1 MIFSISKWTLESLAK
16 VGEWLCGINT
26 YTFLDSDPMT
36 TPIKTQCPHCHA
48 IFNINKTQ
56 LDQKTATVCCEHC
69 QQSFLVNN
77 NLIVTAAT
85 EQKTDDIVVENKTA
99 AVNTSS
105 ISIDKQN
112 STVSPESKTVTKPNI
127 TSAEADILIHDN
139 MLDDDLID
147 DGLMDDGLMDN
158 ELIYDDM
165 EIEDFEEEDLEYGSL
180 DSMDAWLTQ
189 ATDSNPTAIK
199 DKNIYSAKNN
209 SKTLDKSSHLSVNP
223 VENASLVKTSL
234 NEDSS
239 AAHVALSSAAAN
251 DIHANIDDNAD
262 ESWLE
267 KLLKE
272 QNQSEDTRK
281 DQTDLSELLASMG
294 VSIKDEDHTNALR
307 VKQQQAQDKFSPTPV
322 RRSIASLLW
331 TLGCLV
337 LILLLFAQY
346 VIFNLDDLVKNP
358 AHAERLQKVCAIAA
372 CSLPSANLAALSTSD
387 IKHQPSRIKTASS
400 FSDISITL
408 NNQSAQ
414 AQLLPHVKVSVYGD
428 NALIGAFIA
437 APEDYLLSTQ
447 SQLGAS
453 SRKQL
458 LFTVPVANAQIS
470 KVSVEPIY

>member
-85 EQKTDDIVVENKTA
+85 EQTTDDIVVESKTA

-147 DGLMDDGLMDN
+147 DGLMDD
-158 ELIYDDM
+158 ELIHDDM

-199 DKNIYSAKNN
+199 DKNIHSAKNN

-272 QNQSEDTRK
+272 QNQSEDTTK

-307 VKQQQAQDKFSPTPV
+307 VKQQQAQDKFSPTPA

>member
-85 EQKTDDIVVENKTA
+85 EQKTDDIVVENKTTA
-99 AVNTSS
+99 ISTSN

-112 STVSPESKTVTKPNI
+112 STVSPESKTLTKPNI
-127 TSAEADILIHDN
+127 TSKLAEADILIHDN

-147 DGLMDDGLMDN
+147 DGLMDD
-158 ELIYDDM
+158 ELIHDDM
-165 EIEDFEEEDLEYGSL
+165 DIEDFEEQDLEYGSL

-189 ATDSNPTAIK
+189 ATDNNHTAIK
-199 DKNIYSAKNN
+199 DKNIHSAKNN
-209 SKTLDKSSHLSVNP
+209 SKTLDKSSHLSVSP

-234 NEDSS
+234 NKDSS
-239 AAHVALSSAAAN
+239 ATHVALSSAAAN

-272 QNQSEDTRK
+272 QNQSEDTTK

-307 VKQQQAQDKFSPTPV
+307 VKQQQAQDKFSPTPA

-337 LILLLFAQY
+337 LTLLLFAQY

-414 AQLLPHVKVSVYGD
+414 VQLLPHVKVSVYGD

-470 KVSVEPIY
+470 KVNVEPTY

>member
-1 MIFSISKWTLESLAK
+1 MAK

-77 NLIVTAAT
+77 NLIVTAAI
-85 EQKTDDIVVENKTA
+85 EQTTDDIVVESKTA

-139 MLDDDLID
+139 MLD

-372 CSLPSANLAALSTSD
+372 CSLPSANLAALSTND
-387 IKHQPSRIKTASS
+387 TKHQPSRIKTASS

-458 LFTVPVANAQIS
+458 LFTVAVANAQIS

>member
-1 MIFSISKWTLESLAK
+1 MIFSISKLTLESLAK

-36 TPIKTQCPHCHA
+36 TPIKIQCPHCHA
-48 IFNINKTQ
+48 IFNINKTK

-85 EQKTDDIVVENKTA
+85 EQSTDDIVVKNETA
-99 AVNTSS
+99 AVSTSN
-105 ISIDKQN
+105 ISTDKQN
-112 STVSPESKTVTKPNI
+112 STVSPESKTVSKLNV
-127 TSAEADILIHDN
+127 TSASSEADILIHDD
-139 MLDDDLID
+139 MLD
-147 DGLMDDGLMDN
+147 DGLMDD
-158 ELIYDDM
+158 ELIHDDM

-189 ATDSNPTAIK
+189 ATDNNLTAIK
-199 DKNIYSAKNN
+199 DKNIHSAKNN
-209 SKTLDKSSHLSVNP
+209 SKTLDKSSHLSVSP
-223 VENASLVKTSL
+223 VENTSLVKTSL
-234 NEDSS
+234 NEYSS
-239 AAHVALSSAAAN
+239 AAHVALSSTAAN

-272 QNQSEDTRK
+272 QNQSEDVPK

-294 VSIKDEDHTNALR
+294 VSLKDEDHAKAAHLN
-307 VKQQQAQDKFSPTPV
+307 QQQTEAKFSPTPA

-337 LILLLFAQY
+337 LALLLFAQY
-346 VIFNLDDLVKNP
+346 VIFNLDNLVKDP

-387 IKHQPSRIKTASS
+387 IKHQPSRINTDSS

-408 NNQSAQ
+408 NNQSPQ

-428 NALIGAFIA
+428 NALIGEFIA
-437 APEDYLLSTQ
+437 APQDYLLSTQ
-447 SQLGAS
+447 SQLGAQN
-453 SRKQL
+453 RKQL

-470 KVSVEPIY
+470 KVSVAPVY

>member
-99 AVNTSS
+99 AVSTSN

-112 STVSPESKTVTKPNI
+112 STVSPESKTISKPNI
-127 TSAEADILIHDN
+127 TSKPAEADILIHDN
-139 MLDDDLID
+139 MLDD
-147 DGLMDDGLMDN
+147 GLMDD
-158 ELIYDDM
+158 ELIHDDID
-165 EIEDFEEEDLEYGSL
+165 IEDFEEQDLEYGSL

-189 ATDSNPTAIK
+189 ATVNNPTAIK
-199 DKNIYSAKNN
+199 DKNIHSAKNN
-209 SKTLDKSSHLSVNP
+209 SKTLDKSSHLFVNP

-239 AAHVALSSAAAN
+239 AAHVALSSSAAN

-272 QNQSEDTRK
+272 QNQSEDTTR

-307 VKQQQAQDKFSPTPV
+307 IKQQQAQDKFSPTPA

-372 CSLPSANLAALSTSD
+372 CSLPSANLAALSTND
-387 IKHQPSRIKTASS
+387 TKHQPSRIKTASS

-437 APEDYLLSTQ
+437 APEDYLLSAQ

>member
-1 MIFSISKWTLESLAK
+1 
-16 VGEWLCGINT
+16 
-26 YTFLDSDPMT
+26 MT

-85 EQKTDDIVVENKTA
+85 EQTTDDIVVGSKTA
-99 AVNTSS
+99 AVSTSS

-112 STVSPESKTVTKPNI
+112 STVSPESKTITKPNI
-127 TSAEADILIHDN
+127 TSKLAEADILIHDN

-147 DGLMDDGLMDN
+147 DGLMDD
-158 ELIYDDM
+158 ELIHDDM
-165 EIEDFEEEDLEYGSL
+165 DIEDFEEQDLEYGSL

-189 ATDSNPTAIK
+189 ATDNNPTAIK
-199 DKNIYSAKNN
+199 DKNIHSAKNN

-272 QNQSEDTRK
+272 QNQSEDTTK

-307 VKQQQAQDKFSPTPV
+307 IKQQQAQDKFSPTPA

-337 LILLLFAQY
+337 LILLIFAQY

-358 AHAERLQKVCAIAA
+358 AHAERLQKLCAIAA

-400 FSDISITL
+400 FSDISVTL

-414 AQLLPHVKVSVYGD
+414 AQLLPYVKVSVYGD

-458 LFTVPVANAQIS
+458 LFTVAVAHAQIS

>member
-1 MIFSISKWTLESLAK
+1 MIFSISKLTLESLAK

-158 ELIYDDM
+158 KLIYDDM

-372 CSLPSANLAALSTSD
+372 CSLPSANLAALSTND
-387 IKHQPSRIKTASS
+387 TKHQPSRIKTASS

-437 APEDYLLSTQ
+437 APEDYLLSAQ

>member
-77 NLIVTAAT
+77 NLIVSAAI
-85 EQKTDDIVVENKTA
+85 EQTTDDIVVENKTA
-99 AVNTSS
+99 AVSISN

-112 STVSPESKTVTKPNI
+112 STVSPESKTLTKPNI
-127 TSAEADILIHDN
+127 TSALAEADILIHDN
-139 MLDDDLID
+139 MLDDDL
-147 DGLMDDGLMDN
+147 MDD
-158 ELIYDDM
+158 ELIHDDM

-189 ATDSNPTAIK
+189 ATDNNPTAIK
-199 DKNIYSAKNN
+199 DKNIHSEKNN
-209 SKTLDKSSHLSVNP
+209 SKTLDKSSHLSVSLI
-223 VENASLVKTSL
+223 ENASLVKTSL

-272 QNQSEDTRK
+272 QNQSEDTTK

-307 VKQQQAQDKFSPTPV
+307 VKQQQAQDKFSPTPA

-346 VIFNLDDLVKNP
+346 VIFNLNDLVKNP

-437 APEDYLLSTQ
+437 APEDYLLSAQ

-458 LFTVPVANAQIS
+458 LFTVAVANAQIS
-470 KVSVEPIY
+470 KVSVEPVY

>member
-1 MIFSISKWTLESLAK
+1 
-16 VGEWLCGINT
+16 
-26 YTFLDSDPMT
+26 MT

-48 IFNINKTQ
+48 LFNINKTQ

-99 AVNTSS
+99 AISTSN

-112 STVSPESKTVTKPNI
+112 PTVSPESKTVTKPNI
-127 TSAEADILIHDN
+127 TSALAEADILIHDN

-147 DGLMDDGLMDN
+147 DGLIDDGLMDD
-158 ELIYDDM
+158 ELIHDDM

-199 DKNIYSAKNN
+199 DKNIHSAKNN
-209 SKTLDKSSHLSVNP
+209 SKTLDKSSHLSVSP
-223 VENASLVKTSL
+223 VENASLVKTPL

-251 DIHANIDDNAD
+251 DINANIDDNAD

-272 QNQSEDTRK
+272 QNQSEDIETN
-281 DQTDLSELLASMG
+281 QTDLSELLASMG

-307 VKQQQAQDKFSPTPV
+307 IKQQQAQDKFSPTPA

-458 LFTVPVANAQIS
+458 LFTIPVANAQIS

>member
-1 MIFSISKWTLESLAK
+1 
-16 VGEWLCGINT
+16 
-26 YTFLDSDPMT
+26 MT

-48 IFNINKTQ
+48 VFNINKTQ

-99 AVNTSS
+99 AISISTSN

-112 STVSPESKTVTKPNI
+112 STVSPESKTVIKPNI
-127 TSAEADILIHDN
+127 TSKPAEADILIHDN
-139 MLDDDLID
+139 MLDDDL
-147 DGLMDDGLMDN
+147 MDD
-158 ELIYDDM
+158 ELIHDDM
-165 EIEDFEEEDLEYGSL
+165 DIEDFEEQDLEYGSL

-199 DKNIYSAKNN
+199 DKNIHSAKNN
-209 SKTLDKSSHLSVNP
+209 SKTLDKSSHLSVSP
-223 VENASLVKTSL
+223 VENASLVKTPL

-251 DIHANIDDNAD
+251 DINANIDDNAD

-272 QNQSEDTRK
+272 QNQSEDIETN
-281 DQTDLSELLASMG
+281 QTDLSELLASMG
-294 VSIKDEDHTNALR
+294 VSIKDEDHKNAAHSK
-307 VKQQQAQDKFSPTPV
+307 KQQVQDKFSPTPA

-437 APEDYLLSTQ
+437 APEDYLLSAQ

-458 LFTVPVANAQIS
+458 LFTVPVTNAQIS

>member
-1 MIFSISKWTLESLAK
+1 
-16 VGEWLCGINT
+16 
-26 YTFLDSDPMT
+26 MT

-48 IFNINKTQ
+48 LFNINKTQ

-99 AVNTSS
+99 AISTSN

-112 STVSPESKTVTKPNI
+112 STVSPESKTLTKPNI
-127 TSAEADILIHDN
+127 TSKLAEADILIHDN

-147 DGLMDDGLMDN
+147 DGLIDDGLMDD
-158 ELIYDDM
+158 ELIHDDM

-199 DKNIYSAKNN
+199 DKNIHSAKNN
-209 SKTLDKSSHLSVNP
+209 SKTLDKSSHLSVSP
-223 VENASLVKTSL
+223 VENASLVKTPL

-251 DIHANIDDNAD
+251 DINANIDDNAD

-272 QNQSEDTRK
+272 QNQSEDIETN
-281 DQTDLSELLASMG
+281 QTDLSELLASMG

-307 VKQQQAQDKFSPTPV
+307 IKQQQAQDKFSPTPA

-458 LFTVPVANAQIS
+458 LFTIPVANAQIS

>member
-1 MIFSISKWTLESLAK
+1 MIFSISKLTLESLAK

-139 MLDDDLID
+139 MLDDDLI
-147 DGLMDDGLMDN
+147 DDGLMDN

>member
-48 IFNINKTQ
+48 VFNINKTQ

-85 EQKTDDIVVENKTA
+85 EQSTDDIVVENKTA
-99 AVNTSS
+99 AVSTSN

-112 STVSPESKTVTKPNI
+112 STVSPESKTLTKPNI
-127 TSAEADILIHDN
+127 TLAPAEADILIHDN

-147 DGLMDDGLMDN
+147 DGLMDD
-158 ELIYDDM
+158 ELIHDDM

-189 ATDSNPTAIK
+189 ATDNNPTAIK
-199 DKNIYSAKNN
+199 DKNIHSAKNN
-209 SKTLDKSSHLSVNP
+209 SKTLDKSSHLSVSP

-272 QNQSEDTRK
+272 QNQSEDTTK

-294 VSIKDEDHTNALR
+294 VSIKNEDHTNALR
-307 VKQQQAQDKFSPTPV
+307 VKQQQFQDKFSPTPA

-346 VIFNLDDLVKNP
+346 VIFNLDNLVKNP

-387 IKHQPSRIKTASS
+387 IKHQPSRIDTTSS
-400 FSDISITL
+400 FSDISVTL

-414 AQLLPHVKVSVYGD
+414 AQILPHIKVSVYGD

-458 LFTVPVANAQIS
+458 LFTVAVANAQIS
-470 KVSVEPIY
+470 KVSVEPVY

>member
-85 EQKTDDIVVENKTA
+85 EQTTDDIVVESKTA
-99 AVNTSS
+99 AISTSN

-127 TSAEADILIHDN
+127 TSKPAEADILIHDN
-139 MLDDDLID
+139 MLDDDLIYD
-147 DGLMDDGLMDN
+147 
-158 ELIYDDM
+158 ELIHDDM

-189 ATDSNPTAIK
+189 ATDNNPTAIK
-199 DKNIYSAKNN
+199 DKNIHSAKNN
-209 SKTLDKSSHLSVNP
+209 SKTLDKSSHLSVSP

-234 NEDSS
+234 NENSS

-251 DIHANIDDNAD
+251 DIHANIDDNTD

-272 QNQSEDTRK
+272 QNQSEDTTK

-294 VSIKDEDHTNALR
+294 VSIKDEDHTNVLR
-307 VKQQQAQDKFSPTPV
+307 VKQQQAQDKFSPTPA

-346 VIFNLDDLVKNP
+346 VIFNLDNLVKNP

-387 IKHQPSRIKTASS
+387 TKHQPSRIKTASS
-400 FSDISITL
+400 FSDISVTL

-458 LFTVPVANAQIS
+458 LFTVAVANAQIS

>member
-99 AVNTSS
+99 AISTSN

-127 TSAEADILIHDN
+127 TSKPAEADILIHHN
-139 MLDDDLID
+139 MLDDDL
-147 DGLMDDGLMDN
+147 MDD
-158 ELIYDDM
+158 ELIHDDM
-165 EIEDFEEEDLEYGSL
+165 DIEDFEEQDLEYGSL

-199 DKNIYSAKNN
+199 DKNIHSAKNN
-209 SKTLDKSSHLSVNP
+209 SKTLDKSSHLSVSP
-223 VENASLVKTSL
+223 VENASLVKTPL

-251 DIHANIDDNAD
+251 DINANIDDNAD

-272 QNQSEDTRK
+272 QNQSEDIETN
-281 DQTDLSELLASMG
+281 QTDLSELLASMG
-294 VSIKDEDHTNALR
+294 VSIKDEDHKNAAHAK
-307 VKQQQAQDKFSPTPV
+307 KQQVQDKFSPTPA

-458 LFTVPVANAQIS
+458 LFTVAVANAQIS
-470 KVSVEPIY
+470 KVSVEPVY

>member
-56 LDQKTATVCCEHC
+56 LDQKTVTVCCEHC

-99 AVNTSS
+99 AVSTSN

-112 STVSPESKTVTKPNI
+112 STVSPESKTLTKPNI
-127 TSAEADILIHDN
+127 TLAPAEADILIHDN
-139 MLDDDLID
+139 MLDYDLID
-147 DGLMDDGLMDN
+147 D
-158 ELIYDDM
+158 ELIHDDM

-272 QNQSEDTRK
+272 QNQSEDTTK

-294 VSIKDEDHTNALR
+294 VSI
-307 VKQQQAQDKFSPTPV
+307 
-322 RRSIASLLW
+322 
-331 TLGCLV
+331 
-337 LILLLFAQY
+337 
-346 VIFNLDDLVKNP
+346 
-358 AHAERLQKVCAIAA
+358 
-372 CSLPSANLAALSTSD
+372 
-387 IKHQPSRIKTASS
+387 
-400 FSDISITL
+400 
-408 NNQSAQ
+408 
-414 AQLLPHVKVSVYGD
+414 
-428 NALIGAFIA
+428 
-437 APEDYLLSTQ
+437 
-447 SQLGAS
+447 
-453 SRKQL
+453 
-458 LFTVPVANAQIS
+458 
-470 KVSVEPIY
+470 

>member
-48 IFNINKTQ
+48 VFNINKSQ
-56 LDQKTATVCCEHC
+56 LDQKTATVCCEYC

-85 EQKTDDIVVENKTA
+85 EQKTDDIVVEHKTA
-99 AVNTSS
+99 AISTSN

-112 STVSPESKTVTKPNI
+112 STVSPESKTLTKPNI
-127 TSAEADILIHDN
+127 TSKLAEADILIHDN

-147 DGLMDDGLMDN
+147 D
-158 ELIYDDM
+158 ELIHDDM
-165 EIEDFEEEDLEYGSL
+165 DIEDFEKQDLEYGSL

-189 ATDSNPTAIK
+189 ATDSNPSAIK
-199 DKNIYSAKNN
+199 DKNIHSAKNN
-209 SKTLDKSSHLSVNP
+209 SKILDKSSHLSVNP
-223 VENASLVKTSL
+223 VENASLVKTPL

-272 QNQSEDTRK
+272 QNQSEDIETN
-281 DQTDLSELLASMG
+281 QTDLSELLASMG
-294 VSIKDEDHTNALR
+294 VSIKDEDHKNAAHAK
-307 VKQQQAQDKFSPTPV
+307 KQQVQDKFSPTPA

-337 LILLLFAQY
+337 LTLLLFAQY

-358 AHAERLQKVCAIAA
+358 AHAERLQKLCAIAA

-400 FSDISITL
+400 FSDISVTL

-458 LFTVPVANAQIS
+458 LFTVAVANAQIS
-470 KVSVEPIY
+470 KVSVEPTY

>member
-99 AVNTSS
+99 AISTSN

-127 TSAEADILIHDN
+127 TSKPAEADILIHHN
-139 MLDDDLID
+139 MLDDDL
-147 DGLMDDGLMDN
+147 MDD
-158 ELIYDDM
+158 ELIHDDM
-165 EIEDFEEEDLEYGSL
+165 DIEDFEEQDLEYGSL

-199 DKNIYSAKNN
+199 DKNIHSAKNN
-209 SKTLDKSSHLSVNP
+209 SKTLDKSSHLSVSP
-223 VENASLVKTSL
+223 VENASLVKTPL

-272 QNQSEDTRK
+272 QNQSEDIETN
-281 DQTDLSELLASMG
+281 QTDLSELLASMG
-294 VSIKDEDHTNALR
+294 VSIKDEDHKNAAHAK
-307 VKQQQAQDKFSPTPV
+307 KQQVQDKFSPTPA

-372 CSLPSANLAALSTSD
+372 CSLPSANLAALSTND
-387 IKHQPSRIKTASS
+387 TKHQPSRIKTASS

-458 LFTVPVANAQIS
+458 LFTVAVANAQIS
-470 KVSVEPIY
+470 KVSVEPVY

>member
-1 MIFSISKWTLESLAK
+1 MMFSISKLTLQSLAK

-85 EQKTDDIVVENKTA
+85 EPTTDDIVVESKTA
-99 AVNTSS
+99 AISTSN

-127 TSAEADILIHDN
+127 TSKPAEADILIHDN
-139 MLDDDLID
+139 MLDDDL
-147 DGLMDDGLMDN
+147 MDD
-158 ELIYDDM
+158 ELIHDDM

-189 ATDSNPTAIK
+189 ATDNNPTAIK
-199 DKNIYSAKNN
+199 HKNIHSAKNN
-209 SKTLDKSSHLSVNP
+209 SKTLDKSSDLSVSP
-223 VENASLVKTSL
+223 VENASLAKTSL

-272 QNQSEDTRK
+272 QNKSEDTTK

-294 VSIKDEDHTNALR
+294 VLIKDEDHTNALR
-307 VKQQQAQDKFSPTPV
+307 IKQQQAQDKFSPTPA

-346 VIFNLDDLVKNP
+346 VIFNLNDLVKNP

-400 FSDISITL
+400 FSDISVTL

-414 AQLLPHVKVSVYGD
+414 AQLLPHVKVSVYGE

-437 APEDYLLSTQ
+437 APEGYLLSTQ

-458 LFTVPVANAQIS
+458 LFTVAVANAQIS

>member
-1 MIFSISKWTLESLAK
+1 
-16 VGEWLCGINT
+16 
-26 YTFLDSDPMT
+26 MT

-48 IFNINKTQ
+48 LFNTNKTE
-56 LDQKTATVCCEHC
+56 LDQKTATVCCKHC

-85 EQKTDDIVVENKTA
+85 EQSTDDIVVESKTA
-99 AVNTSS
+99 AINTSN

-112 STVSPESKTVTKPNI
+112 STVSPESKTLTKPNI
-127 TSAEADILIHDN
+127 TSAPAEADILIHDN

-147 DGLMDDGLMDN
+147 DGLMDD
-158 ELIYDDM
+158 ELIHDDM

-199 DKNIYSAKNN
+199 DKNIHSAKNN
-209 SKTLDKSSHLSVNP
+209 SKTLDKSSHLSVSP

-272 QNQSEDTRK
+272 QNQSEDTTK

-307 VKQQQAQDKFSPTPV
+307 VKQQQAQDKFSPTPA

-358 AHAERLQKVCAIAA
+358 THAERLQKLCAIAA
-372 CSLPSANLAALSTSD
+372 CSLPSANLVALSTSD

-400 FSDISITL
+400 FSDISVTL
-408 NNQSAQ
+408 NNQSPQ
-414 AQLLPHVKVSVYGD
+414 TQLLPHVKVSVYGD

-437 APEDYLLSTQ
+437 GPEDYLLSTQ

>member
-48 IFNINKTQ
+48 LFNINKTQ

-85 EQKTDDIVVENKTA
+85 EQTTDDIVVESKTA
-99 AVNTSS
+99 AVSTSN

-112 STVSPESKTVTKPNI
+112 STVSPESKTIIEPNI
-127 TSAEADILIHDN
+127 TSKAAEADILIHDN
-139 MLDDDLID
+139 MLDD
-147 DGLMDDGLMDN
+147 GLMDD
-158 ELIYDDM
+158 ELIHDDM

-199 DKNIYSAKNN
+199 DKNIHSAKNN
-209 SKTLDKSSHLSVNP
+209 SKRLDKSSHLSVSP
-223 VENASLVKTSL
+223 VENASLVKTPL

-251 DIHANIDDNAD
+251 DINANIDDNAD

-272 QNQSEDTRK
+272 QNQSEDIETN
-281 DQTDLSELLASMG
+281 QTDLSELLASMG

-307 VKQQQAQDKFSPTPV
+307 VKQQQAQDKFSPTPA

-346 VIFNLDDLVKNP
+346 IIFNLDDLVKNP

-400 FSDISITL
+400 FSDISVTL

-414 AQLLPHVKVSVYGD
+414 AQLLPYVKVSVYGD

-458 LFTVPVANAQIS
+458 LFTVAVANAQIS

>member
-85 EQKTDDIVVENKTA
+85 EQTTDDIVVGSKTA
-99 AVNTSS
+99 AVSTSS

-112 STVSPESKTVTKPNI
+112 STVSPESKTITKPNI
-127 TSAEADILIHDN
+127 TSKLAEADILIHDN

-147 DGLMDDGLMDN
+147 DGLMDD
-158 ELIYDDM
+158 ELIHDDM
-165 EIEDFEEEDLEYGSL
+165 DIEDFEEQDLEYGSL

-189 ATDSNPTAIK
+189 ATDNNPTAIK
-199 DKNIYSAKNN
+199 DKNIHSAKNN

-272 QNQSEDTRK
+272 QNQSEDTTK

-307 VKQQQAQDKFSPTPV
+307 IKQQQAQDKFSPTPA

-337 LILLLFAQY
+337 LILLIFAQY

-358 AHAERLQKVCAIAA
+358 AHAERLQKLCAIAA

-400 FSDISITL
+400 FSDISVTL

-414 AQLLPHVKVSVYGD
+414 AQLLPYVKVSVYGD

-458 LFTVPVANAQIS
+458 LFTVAVAHAQIS

>member
-1 MIFSISKWTLESLAK
+1 
-16 VGEWLCGINT
+16 
-26 YTFLDSDPMT
+26 MT

-99 AVNTSS
+99 AVSTSN

-112 STVSPESKTVTKPNI
+112 STVSPESKTISKPNI
-127 TSAEADILIHDN
+127 TSKPAETDILIHDN
-139 MLDDDLID
+139 MLDD
-147 DGLMDDGLMDN
+147 GLMDD
-158 ELIYDDM
+158 ELIHDDM
-165 EIEDFEEEDLEYGSL
+165 DIEDFEEQDLEYGSL
-180 DSMDAWLTQ
+180 DSMDAWLTK

-199 DKNIYSAKNN
+199 DKNIHSAKNN

-272 QNQSEDTRK
+272 QNQSEDTTK

-307 VKQQQAQDKFSPTPV
+307 VKQQQAQDKFSPTPA

-372 CSLPSANLAALSTSD
+372 CSLPSANSAALRTSD

-400 FSDISITL
+400 FSDISVIL
-408 NNQSAQ
+408 SNQSAQ

-428 NALIGAFIA
+428 NAFIGAFIA

>member
-1 MIFSISKWTLESLAK
+1 
-16 VGEWLCGINT
+16 
-26 YTFLDSDPMT
+26 MT

-48 IFNINKTQ
+48 IFNIKKTQ
-56 LDQKTATVCCEHC
+56 LDQKMANVCCEHC

-77 NLIVTAAT
+77 NLIVSAAT
-85 EQKTDDIVVENKTA
+85 EQTTDDIVVESKTA
-99 AVNTSS
+99 AVNTAS

-112 STVSPESKTVTKPNI
+112 STVSPESKTLTKPNI
-127 TSAEADILIHDN
+127 TSAPAEADILIHDN
-139 MLDDDLID
+139 MLDD
-147 DGLMDDGLMDN
+147 GLMDD
-158 ELIYDDM
+158 ELIHDDM

-189 ATDSNPTAIK
+189 ATDNTPTAIK
-199 DKNIYSAKNN
+199 DKNIHSAKNN
-209 SKTLDKSSHLSVNP
+209 SKTLDKSSHLFVNP

-239 AAHVALSSAAAN
+239 AAHVALSSSAAN

-272 QNQSEDTRK
+272 QNQSEDTTK

-437 APEDYLLSTQ
+437 APEDYLLSMQ

-458 LFTVPVANAQIS
+458 LFTVAVANAQIS

>member
-1 MIFSISKWTLESLAK
+1 
-16 VGEWLCGINT
+16 
-26 YTFLDSDPMT
+26 MT

-56 LDQKTATVCCEHC
+56 LDQKTATICCEHC

-77 NLIVTAAT
+77 NLIVSAAT
-85 EQKTDDIVVENKTA
+85 EQTTDDIVVENKTA
-99 AVNTSS
+99 AISTSN

-127 TSAEADILIHDN
+127 TSKPAEADILIHDN
-139 MLDDDLID
+139 MLDDDL
-147 DGLMDDGLMDN
+147 MDD
-158 ELIYDDM
+158 ELIHDDM
-165 EIEDFEEEDLEYGSL
+165 EIEGFEEEDLEYGSL

-189 ATDSNPTAIK
+189 ATDNNPSASK
-199 DKNIYSAKNN
+199 AKNINSVKNN

-223 VENASLVKTSL
+223 VENASLVKTPL

-239 AAHVALSSAAAN
+239 TAHVALSSAAAN
-251 DIHANIDDNAD
+251 DINANIDDNAD

-272 QNQSEDTRK
+272 QNQSEYIETN
-281 DQTDLSELLASMG
+281 QTDLSELLASMG
-294 VSIKDEDHTNALR
+294 VSIKDEDHKNAAHA
-307 VKQQQAQDKFSPTPV
+307 KKQQAQDKFSPTPA

-358 AHAERLQKVCAIAA
+358 AHAERLQKVCANAA

>member
-1 MIFSISKWTLESLAK
+1 
-16 VGEWLCGINT
+16 
-26 YTFLDSDPMT
+26 
-36 TPIKTQCPHCHA
+36 
-48 IFNINKTQ
+48 
-56 LDQKTATVCCEHC
+56 
-69 QQSFLVNN
+69 
-77 NLIVTAAT
+77 
-85 EQKTDDIVVENKTA
+85 
-99 AVNTSS
+99 
-105 ISIDKQN
+105 
-112 STVSPESKTVTKPNI
+112 
-127 TSAEADILIHDN
+127 
-139 MLDDDLID
+139 
-147 DGLMDDGLMDN
+147 
-158 ELIYDDM
+158 M

-199 DKNIYSAKNN
+199 DKNIHSAKNN
-209 SKTLDKSSHLSVNP
+209 SKTLDKSSHLSVSP
-223 VENASLVKTSL
+223 VENASLVKTPL

-251 DIHANIDDNAD
+251 DINANIDDNAD

-272 QNQSEDTRK
+272 QNQSEDIETN
-281 DQTDLSELLASMG
+281 QTDLSELLASMG

-307 VKQQQAQDKFSPTPV
+307 IKQQQAQDKFSPTPA

-458 LFTVPVANAQIS
+458 LFTVAVANAQIS

>member
-1 MIFSISKWTLESLAK
+1 
-16 VGEWLCGINT
+16 
-26 YTFLDSDPMT
+26 MT

-77 NLIVTAAT
+77 NLIVTAAI
-85 EQKTDDIVVENKTA
+85 EQTTDDIVVESKTA

-105 ISIDKQN
+105 ISIDNQN
-112 STVSPESKTVTKPNI
+112 STVSPESKIVPKPNI
-127 TSAEADILIHDN
+127 TSAPTEADILIHDN
-139 MLDDDLID
+139 MLDDDLI
-147 DGLMDDGLMDN
+147 DDGLMDN

-223 VENASLVKTSL
+223 VENASLVKTPL
-234 NEDSS
+234 DEDSS

-251 DIHANIDDNAD
+251 DINANIDDNAD

-272 QNQSEDTRK
+272 QNQSEDIETN
-281 DQTDLSELLASMG
+281 QTDLSELLASMG

-307 VKQQQAQDKFSPTPV
+307 VKQQQVQDKFSPTPA

-400 FSDISITL
+400 FSDISVTL

-437 APEDYLLSTQ
+437 APKDYLLSTQ

-458 LFTVPVANAQIS
+458 LFTVAVANAQIS

>member
-99 AVNTSS
+99 AISTSN

-127 TSAEADILIHDN
+127 TSKPAEADILIHDN
-139 MLDDDLID
+139 MLDDDL
-147 DGLMDDGLMDN
+147 MDD
-158 ELIYDDM
+158 ELIHDDM
-165 EIEDFEEEDLEYGSL
+165 DIEDFEEQDLEYGSL

-199 DKNIYSAKNN
+199 DKNIHSAKNN
-209 SKTLDKSSHLSVNP
+209 SKTLDKSSHLSVSP
-223 VENASLVKTSL
+223 VENASLVKTPL

-251 DIHANIDDNAD
+251 DINANIDDNAD

-272 QNQSEDTRK
+272 QNQSEDIETN
-281 DQTDLSELLASMG
+281 QTDLSELLASMG
-294 VSIKDEDHTNALR
+294 VSIKDEDHKNAAHAK
-307 VKQQQAQDKFSPTPV
+307 KQQVQDKFSPTPA

-458 LFTVPVANAQIS
+458 LFTVPVTNAQIS

>member
-1 MIFSISKWTLESLAK
+1 
-16 VGEWLCGINT
+16 
-26 YTFLDSDPMT
+26 MT

-48 IFNINKTQ
+48 LFNINKTQ
-56 LDQKTATVCCEHC
+56 LDQKTANVCCEHC

-85 EQKTDDIVVENKTA
+85 EQTTDDIVVESKTA
-99 AVNTSS
+99 AVSSSS

-112 STVSPESKTVTKPNI
+112 STVSPESKTITKPNI
-127 TSAEADILIHDN
+127 TSKLAEADILIHDN

-147 DGLMDDGLMDN
+147 DGLMDD
-158 ELIYDDM
+158 ELIHDDM
-165 EIEDFEEEDLEYGSL
+165 DIEDFEEQDLEYGSL

-189 ATDSNPTAIK
+189 ATDNNPTAIK
-199 DKNIYSAKNN
+199 DKNIHSAKNN
-209 SKTLDKSSHLSVNP
+209 SKTLDKSSHLSVSP
-223 VENASLVKTSL
+223 VENASLVKTPL

-251 DIHANIDDNAD
+251 DINANIDDNAD

-272 QNQSEDTRK
+272 QNQSEDVPK

-294 VSIKDEDHTNALR
+294 VSLKDEDHAKAAHLN
-307 VKQQQAQDKFSPTPV
+307 QQQTEAKFSPTPA

-400 FSDISITL
+400 FSDISVTL

-414 AQLLPHVKVSVYGD
+414 AQLLPHVKMSVYGD

-447 SQLGAS
+447 SQLGAQN
-453 SRKQL
+453 RKQL